1 MTIYSGFS
9 HWKWWFSI
17 AMLVYQRVL
26 WKFIKIRPFFSHSP
40 HVLPWQ
46 PLHIPGTVRRPV
58 SQARF
63 KAHQP
68 MGRESRMLSTRFSGA
83 LGFHGKHGETLGN
96 WILESWK
103 CRRYPKMLENC
114 VHGSHLPWA
123 TEGDH
128 LLAIVKWYCGK
139 IKFGPALPARI
150 GLIAEAGISSVEG
163 NINFILGFEVD
174 TFPAQIATVL
184 IANCQVLCS
193 TFPSTKWWLG
203 WL

>member
-1 MTIYSGFS
+1 MFCHDSRFT
-9 HWKWWFSI
+9 
-17 AMLVYQRVL
+17 
-26 WKFIKIRPFFSHSP
+26 
-40 HVLPWQ
+40 
-46 PLHIPGTVRRPV
+46 
-58 SQARF
+58 SQAPSGVPSPRRDLRPTSPW
-63 KAHQP
+63 AVSP
-68 MGRESRMLSTRFSGA
+68 ACCPPDSPGPWVSMGNM
-83 LGFHGKHGETLGN
+83 GKHGETLGN